1 MSGYSYLILLI
12 GIISLAG
19 TMIGALLGIIVKNPS
34 GKFLSVIMGLAGG
47 VMLSIVMLDLIPE
60 ALNKLKF
67 FYFILYFF
75 IGVIVVVIINNFII
89 VKNNSINNY
98 KRVAILV
105 ILALSIHNFPEG
117 LIMGCGVGIGST
129 LGLKMS
135 IIIAMHDIPEGI
147 ASAAPLMAAGEKK
160 SIIIFYS
167 FLSAIPTLIGALIGL
182 YLGII
187 SKETLAVLF
196 AFVSGI
202 MSYIVCGE
210 MIPEACS
217 LHNVRSCFKGVL
229 IGVILGIAIT
239 HVL

>member
-1 MSGYSYLILLI
+1 MSGYNYLILLI
-12 GIISLAG
+12 GVISLAG

-34 GKFLSVIMGLAGG
+34 SKFLSVIMGLAGG
-47 VMLSIVMLDLIPE
+47 VMLSIVILDLVPE

-75 IGVIVVVIINNFII
+75 IGVIVVIIINNFII

-117 LIMGCGVGIGST
+117 LIMGCGVGVGST

-135 IIIAMHDIPEGI
+135 VIIAMHDIPEGI

-160 SIIIFYS
+160 YRIIVYS
-167 FLSAIPTLIGALIGL
+167 FLSALPTLIGGLIGL
-182 YLGII
+182 FLGIV
-187 SKETLAVLF
+187 SKETLGVLF

-217 LHNVRSCFKGVL
+217 LHNAQSCFKGVL
-229 IGVILGIAIT
+229 IGIILGITIT
-239 HVL
+239 NVL